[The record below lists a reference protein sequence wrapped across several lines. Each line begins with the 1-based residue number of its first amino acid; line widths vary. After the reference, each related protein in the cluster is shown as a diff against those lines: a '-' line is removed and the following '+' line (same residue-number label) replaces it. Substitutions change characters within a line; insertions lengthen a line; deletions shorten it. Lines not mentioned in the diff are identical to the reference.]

1 MRLSSKNDNV
11 FFHASFDSS
20 GAYLSPDGF
29 ANAWFTPGYVAMSFW
44 IPTASDDD
52 SKSFTVAGGIP
63 ESAALVRVMIMGNS
77 VRRSDC
83 VTGVLRLEYL
93 LFFQKA
99 HLRHCVTRAETN
111 GKND

>member
-1 MRLSSKNDNV
+1 
-11 FFHASFDSS
+11 
-20 GAYLSPDGF
+20 
-29 ANAWFTPGYVAMSFW
+29 
-44 IPTASDDD
+44 
-52 SKSFTVAGGIP
+52 
-63 ESAALVRVMIMGNS
+63 MIMGNS

-111 GKND
+111 GKNN